1 MNVENIKSELQQVL
15 DSDVA
20 LRKEYNEIKR
30 SLSDYRNQLIQRD
43 EDYKRLQ
50 VSIDVLNTKLVVM
63 ERDNTNYKSEVSSF
77 KELRNNIREQLQEKQ
92 DEINGLLSKIEELN
106 GQLASISSEYEAK
119 IEELQASSQEEISNL
134 KSSYETQLNEL
145 KSNTTYQQSGIRTEL
160 ETKINDLTNTYN
172 TTYQETVTSYE
183 SQIEQLK
190 SDFSAHSGIKSLTPL
205 NLKTVSLPYLVQVLK
220 PSLTYL
226 LNTN

>member
-43 EDYKRLQ
+43 EDCKRLQ

-77 KELRNNIREQLQEKQ
+77 KDLRNNIREQLLEKQ
-92 DEINGLLSKIEELN
+92 DEISGLLSKIDELK
-106 GQLASISSEYEAK
+106 GQLLSISSEYESK
-119 IEELQASSQEEISNL
+119 ISELQNSSQEEISNL
-134 KSSYETQLNEL
+134 KSSYESQLTEL
-145 KSNTTYQQSGIRTEL
+145 KSNTSYQQSGIRNEL
-160 ETKINDLTNTYN
+160 ESKINDLTKRI
-172 TTYQETVTSYE
+172 S
-183 SQIEQLK
+183 
-190 SDFSAHSGIKSLTPL
+190 HR
-205 NLKTVSLPYLVQVLK
+205 
-220 PSLTYL
+220 
-226 LNTN
+226 